1 MTFPFLG
8 RHNSEFFRKEEGA
21 STERVSMDTLE
32 RWLTVPPT
40 SGAHSAENSWAWPLF
55 EKANPL
61 PQSVSRKMCQ
71 GQEPEVA
78 WDRRAACCVQRGGV
92 GLRHGWCTSISYPE
106 AVRTFSPPLPC
117 PRLLQHLLALL
128 GWFFSH
134 I

>member
-8 RHNSEFFRKEEGA
+8 RHNSEFFRKEEGV

-71 GQEPEVA
+71 GQAPEVA
-78 WDRRAACCVQRGGV
+78 LGKEGSLLCAEGRGRFV
-92 GLRHGWCTSISYPE
+92 AQMVYL
-106 AVRTFSPPLPC
+106 
-117 PRLLQHLLALL
+117 HLLP
-128 GWFFSH
+128 
-134 I
+134 